1 MMDQAAQ
8 FLRIVRSEVLESIYL
23 LAKRDCKI
31 HLQAQGSRGSRRN
44 RILYLIKPCPR
55 INSGFQFR
63 RCFEKDQWTLLKN
76 KGERK
81 MTAKNGNRL
90 QHHLTAV
97 KEGKRCFENAF
108 ESIARMILESEIE
121 KVVVNGRTTYD
132 FTIFRTGKKHII
144 GIYDEINSFV
154 SFVKDAAEGGS
165 SKEMAFVLVG
175 EPGNGKTFF
184 VEFLCSMYRSFLAN
198 EKNRKYTF
206 RFTNMDRLGSYGKI
220 STIESQ
226 TYEDPMILAMNLFE
240 NPDDNKTFLAKQIG
254 FSDKEIEQLY
264 DNYRPLGA
272 CSGYMWN
279 DIINLADGNIDEML
293 KHIEI
298 IPVPMTESLG
308 TITGKYPAKDKIT
321 SSAVDLLGEESIQR
335 LLHITDT
342 NNPYR
347 FDLRRGALARVAGG
361 GIHFSDEVFKNKKD
375 LVQVYLGVIQN
386 RVIEIDGYKWPI
398 DTLIVATSNNS
409 EFNRFLSEKEEAPI
423 VDRCRIC
430 YVSHNTNYKLQEN
443 LTSYAIGNEA
453 KTTLDRKDLH
463 RDPNLN
469 YATSVAVVLTRLP
482 RSEKLTAIETMKLSA
497 GEVAGE
503 KSIKTLAE
511 VIDTLN
517 QDPDITKR
525 FGQKGLGQRN
535 LGRAIQL
542 LIESSETNE
551 GRCMF
556 AYDIYKTLERVV
568 LDYVTEVN
576 DRAKYL
582 EDLKTAKGMY
592 RERIMTE
599 MFNAYMDEPFAIR
612 KDVMNYVNMI
622 IGIDAENLGP
632 DKMWK
637 YKDPQT
643 GELKALKV
651 DERYI
656 KGVEERLGLKTEEQR
671 ETFRT
676 SIRKIYGQ
684 KISVDPNYDFMDN
697 LELVKAVTDVRL
709 KSDIAGA
716 GSLIGALANRTNE
729 ENQKL
734 YDRMIDTMLNK
745 LNYCKTCAQKTIEY
759 FCTQEDEN

>member
-1 MMDQAAQ
+1 MD
-8 FLRIVRSEVLESIYL
+8 
-23 LAKRDCKI
+23 D
-31 HLQAQGSRGSRRN
+31 N
-44 RILYLIKPCPR
+44 RK
-55 INSGFQFR
+55 
-63 RCFEKDQWTLLKN
+63 
-76 KGERK
+76 
-81 MTAKNGNRL
+81 RL
-90 QHHLTAV
+90 QDHLVAV
-97 KEGKRCFENAF
+97 KEGNRCFENAF
-108 ESIARMILESEIE
+108 QGVTRMILESPIE
-121 KVVVNGRTTYD
+121 KVAVNGKTTYD
-132 FTIFRTGKKHII
+132 FSIFRQGKKHII
-144 GIYDEINSFV
+144 GMYDELNSFV
-154 SFVKDAAEGGS
+154 SYVKDAAEGGS

-184 VEFLCSMYRSFLAN
+184 VDYLCMKYREFLSQ

-206 RFTNMDRLGSYGKI
+206 RFINIDKLEGYGRLKV
-220 STIESQ
+220 IESQ

-240 NPDDNKTFLAKQIG
+240 STDEAKTYLGEKAG
-254 FSDKEIEQLY
+254 FSDKEIEHLHE
-264 DNYRPLGA
+264 NYRPLGA
-272 CSGYMWN
+272 CSGYIWN
-279 DIINLADGNIDEML
+279 DIRAQTGGDLDDML
-293 KHIEI
+293 KFVEI
-298 IPVPMTESLG
+298 VPVPLTESLG

-361 GIHFSDEVFKNKKD
+361 GIHFSDEIYKNKKD

-386 RVIEIDGYKWPI
+386 RTIEIDGYKWPI
-398 DTLIVATSNNS
+398 DSLILATSNNN
-409 EFNRFLSEKEEAPI
+409 EFYRFLAEKEEAPI

-430 YVSHNTNYKLQEN
+430 YVSHNTNYKLQKD
-443 LTSYAIGNEA
+443 LTAYAIGSEA
-453 KTTLDRKDLH
+453 RTTLTKEKLH
-463 RDPNLN
+463 QDPNVN
-469 YATSVAVVLTRLP
+469 YAASVAVVLTRLP
-482 RSEKLTAIETMKLSA
+482 RSEKLTPIETMKLAA

-511 VIDTLN
+511 VIDMLN
-517 QDPDITKR
+517 QDPEITNR

-535 LGRAIQL
+535 LGRALQL

-551 GRCMF
+551 GECMF
-556 AYDIYKTLERVV
+556 AYDIFKALERIV
-568 LDYVTEVN
+568 LDYVSEAN
-576 DRAKYL
+576 DRIKFL
-582 EDLKTAKGMY
+582 EDLKTAKGLY

-622 IGIDAENLGP
+622 IGIDAESLGP

-643 GELKALKV
+643 GELKAMKI
-651 DERYI
+651 DERFI
-656 KGVEERLGLKTEEQR
+656 KSVEERLQLKTEEQR

-676 SIRKIYGQ
+676 SIRKVYGQ

-734 YDRMIDTMLNK
+734 YDRMIETMLEK
-745 LNYCKTCAQKTIEY
+745 LGYCRTCAQKTIEY
-759 FCTQEDEN
+759 FCTQEDEQ

>member
-1 MMDQAAQ
+1 M
-8 FLRIVRSEVLESIYL
+8 SEQNTLSY
-23 LAKRDCKI
+23 
-31 HLQAQGSRGSRRN
+31 HLN
-44 RILYLIKPCPR
+44 
-55 INSGFQFR
+55 
-63 RCFEKDQWTLLKN
+63 E
-76 KGERK
+76 
-81 MTAKNGNRL
+81 
-90 QHHLTAV
+90 V
-97 KEGKRCFENAF
+97 KEERRSFENVF
-108 ESIARMILESEIE
+108 QSVARMILEQEIE
-121 KVVVNGRTTYD
+121 KVVVNGKTTYD
-132 FTIFRTGKKHII
+132 FQIFRSGRKHPI
-144 GIYDEINSFV
+144 GMYDELNSFV

-165 SKEMAFVLVG
+165 SKEMAYVLVG

-184 VEFLCSMYRSFLAN
+184 VEFLCSQYRSFLSREA
-198 EKNRKYTF
+198 NRKYTF
-206 RFTNMDRLGSYGKI
+206 RFNGLDQLGNYGRI

-226 TYEDPMILAMNLFE
+226 TYEDPMILAMNLFTDQDE
-240 NPDDNKTFLAKQIG
+240 CRGFLAKRFG
-254 FSDKEIEQLY
+254 FTDKAIEALY

-272 CSGYMWN
+272 CSGYIWE
-279 DIINLADGNIDEML
+279 DIRNRFGGDIDQMLNLVDIV
-293 KHIEI
+293 
-298 IPVPMTESLG
+298 PVPLLESLG

-335 LLHITDT
+335 LLHISDT

-361 GIHFSDEVFKNKKD
+361 GIHFADEIYKNKKD

-386 RVIEIDGYKWPI
+386 RMIEIDGYKWPI
-398 DTLIVATSNNS
+398 DTLIIATSNNS

-423 VDRCRIC
+423 IDRCRIC
-430 YVSHNTNYKLQEN
+430 YVSHNTNYRMQEQ
-443 LTSYAIGNEA
+443 LTGYAIGSET
-453 KTTLDRKDLH
+453 KTTITREALH
-463 RDPNLN
+463 QDPNLN
-469 YATSVAVVLTRLP
+469 YAASTAVVLSRLP
-482 RSEKLTAIETMKLSA
+482 RSEKLSPVETMKLAA

-503 KSIKTLAE
+503 KSMKTLAE

-517 QDPDITKR
+517 QEPDITKR

-542 LIESSETNE
+542 LAESSETNE
-551 GRCMF
+551 GRCMVALDVF
-556 AYDIYKTLERVV
+556 STIERII
-568 LDYVTEVN
+568 LDYVVEAM

-582 EDLKTAKGMY
+582 DDLKIAKSLY

-612 KDVMNYVNMI
+612 KDVMNYVNMV
-622 IGIDAENLGP
+622 IGVDAENLGP

-637 YKDPQT
+637 YKDPQS
-643 GELKALKV
+643 GKLKALKI
-651 DERYI
+651 DERYVRNI
-656 KGVEERLGLKTEEQR
+656 EERLGLKTDEQR

-684 KISVDPNYDFMDN
+684 KISMDPGYDFMDN

-745 LNYCKTCAQKTIEY
+745 LNYCQTCAQKTIEY
-759 FCTQEDEN
+759 FCTQEDET

>member
-1 MMDQAAQ
+1 MVKGGQ
-8 FLRIVRSEVLESIYL
+8 
-23 LAKRDCKI
+23 
-31 HLQAQGSRGSRRN
+31 RR
-44 RILYLIKPCPR
+44 Y
-55 INSGFQFR
+55 
-63 RCFEKDQWTLLKN
+63 
-76 KGERK
+76 
-81 MTAKNGNRL
+81 
-90 QHHLTAV
+90 
-97 KEGKRCFENAF
+97 ENAF
-108 ESIARMILESEIE
+108 KGVARMILDDEIE
-121 KVVVNGRTTYD
+121 KVVVNGKTTYD
-132 FTIFRTGKKHII
+132 FAIFRNGKKHVI
-144 GIYDEINSFV
+144 GMYDEINSFV
-154 SFVKDAAEGGS
+154 SYVKDASENGS
-165 SKEMAFVLVG
+165 SKEMAYVLVG

-184 VEFLCSMYRSFLAN
+184 VDYLCAQYRAFLSK
-198 EKNRKYTF
+198 ETNRKYTF
-206 RFTNMDRLGSYGKI
+206 RFKNMMQLGNYGRI
-220 STIESQ
+220 NTIESQ
-226 TYEDPMILAMNLFE
+226 TYEDPMVLAMNLFDD
-240 NPDDNKTFLAKQIG
+240 PDECRQFLSNEIG
-254 FSDKEIEQLY
+254 FGDAAIDTLY
-264 DNYRPLGA
+264 EDYRPLGA
-272 CSGYMWN
+272 CSGYILN
-279 DIINLADGNIDEML
+279 DLRGYCDGDLAKMLEFID
-293 KHIEI
+293 I
-298 IPVPMTESLG
+298 IPVPLTESLG

-361 GIHFSDEVFKNKKD
+361 GIHFADEIYKNKKD

-386 RVIEIDGYKWPI
+386 RNIEIDGYKWPI
-398 DTLIVATSNNS
+398 DTLIIATSNNS

-430 YVSHNTNYKLQEN
+430 YVSHNTNYKLQKE
-443 LTSYAIGNEA
+443 LTAYAIGNEA
-453 KTTLDRKDLH
+453 RTTLTREALH
-463 RDPNLN
+463 QDPNLN
-469 YATSVAVVLTRLP
+469 YAGSVAAVLTRLP
-482 RSEKLTAIETMKLSA
+482 RSEKLTPIETMKLAA

-517 QDPDITKR
+517 QDPNITKR

-535 LGRAIQL
+535 LGRSVQL
-542 LIESSETNE
+542 LTESSETNE

-556 AYDIYKTLERVV
+556 AYDIFNTLERII
-568 LDYVTEVN
+568 LDYVNEAN

-582 EDLKTAKGMY
+582 EDLKIARGLY

-599 MFNAYMDEPFAIR
+599 MFNAYMDEPLAIR
-612 KDVMNYVNMI
+612 KDVMSYVNMI
-622 IGIDAENLGP
+622 IGVDAENLGP

-643 GELKALKV
+643 GELRALKI
-651 DERYI
+651 DERYV
-656 KGVEERLGLKTEEQR
+656 KSVEERLGLKTEEQC

-676 SIRKIYGQ
+676 SVRKIYGQ

-734 YDRMIDTMLNK
+734 YDRMVDTMLNK
-745 LNYCKTCAQKTIEY
+745 LGYCRTCAQKTIEY

>member
-1 MMDQAAQ
+1 MPKKV
-8 FLRIVRSEVLESIYL
+8 ITLEQHL
-23 LAKRDCKI
+23 L
-31 HLQAQGSRGSRRN
+31 
-44 RILYLIKPCPR
+44 
-55 INSGFQFR
+55 
-63 RCFEKDQWTLLKN
+63 
-76 KGERK
+76 
-81 MTAKNGNRL
+81 
-90 QHHLTAV
+90 AV
-97 KEGKRCFENAF
+97 KEGKLRFENAF
-108 ESIARMILESEIE
+108 QSVSRMILDSQIE
-121 KVVVNGRTTYD
+121 KVVVNGKTTYD
-132 FTIFRTGKKHII
+132 FKIFRDGEKHII
-144 GIYDEINSFV
+144 GMYDETNSFV
-154 SFVKDAAEGGS
+154 SYVKDAAEGGS

-175 EPGNGKTFF
+175 EPGNGKTFLI
-184 VEFLCSMYRSFLAN
+184 EFLAGRYRIFLSKD
-198 EKNRKYTF
+198 ENRKYTF
-206 RFTNMDRLGSYGKI
+206 KFLNLGKIGNYGKI

-226 TYEDPMILAMNLFE
+226 TYEDPMILAMSLI
-240 NPDDNKTFLAKQIG
+240 DDLGEKSKANKKYLKDIG
-254 FSDKEIEQLY
+254 FSSDAIEKLY
-264 DNYRPLGA
+264 ENYRPLGA
-272 CSGYMWN
+272 CSAYIWN
-279 DIINLADGNIDEML
+279 DIRNYCDGNLDEML
-293 KHIEI
+293 KFIEI
-298 IPVPMTESLG
+298 VPVPLTESLG
-308 TITGKYPAKDKIT
+308 TVTGKYPAKDKIT

-361 GIHFSDEVFKNKKD
+361 GIHFSDEIFKNKKD

-386 RVIEIDGYKWPI
+386 RNIEIDGFKWPI

-409 EFNRFLSEKEEAPI
+409 EFHRFLSEKEEAPI

-430 YVSHNTNYKLQEN
+430 YVSHNTNYKLQKE
-443 LTSYAIGNEA
+443 LTSYAVGSETR
-453 KTTLDRKDLH
+453 TTLTREELH
-463 RDPNLN
+463 QDPNLN
-469 YATSVAVVLTRLP
+469 YAGSVAAVLSRLP
-482 RSEKLTAIETMKLSA
+482 RSEKLTPTETMKLAA
-497 GEVAGE
+497 GEIAGE

-517 QDPDITKR
+517 QDPEITNR

-551 GRCMF
+551 GKCMF
-556 AYDIYKTLERVV
+556 AYDIFKALDRIV
-568 LDYVTEVN
+568 LDYVTEAN
-576 DRAKYL
+576 DRVKYL
-582 EDLKTAKGMY
+582 EDLKTGKGLY

-637 YKDPQT
+637 YKDPQSD
-643 GELKALKV
+643 ELKALKI

-656 KGVEERLGLKTEEQR
+656 KSVEERLGLKTKEQF
-671 ETFRT
+671 ESFRT

-684 KISVDPNYDFMDN
+684 KISVDPDYDFMDN
-697 LELVKAVTDVRL
+697 LELVKAITDVRL

-734 YDRMIDTMLNK
+734 YVRMITTMLKK
-745 LNYCKTCAQKTIEY
+745 LGYCKTCAQKTIEY
-759 FCTQEDEN
+759 FCTQEDEK

>member
-1 MMDQAAQ
+1 MTT
-8 FLRIVRSEVLESIYL
+8 RS
-23 LAKRDCKI
+23 K
-31 HLQAQGSRGSRRN
+31 
-44 RILYLIKPCPR
+44 
-55 INSGFQFR
+55 
-63 RCFEKDQWTLLKN
+63 T
-76 KGERK
+76 
-81 MTAKNGNRL
+81 L
-90 QHHLTAV
+90 QHHMTAI
-97 KEGKRCFENAF
+97 KEGKRRFENAF
-108 ESIARMILESEIE
+108 QGVSRLVLESKIE
-121 KVVVNGRTTYD
+121 KVVVNGKTTYD
-132 FTIFRTGKKHII
+132 FSIFRNGSKHVI
-144 GIYDEINSFV
+144 GMYDEINSFV
-154 SFVKDAAEGGS
+154 SYVKDAAEGGS

-184 VEFLCSMYRSFLAN
+184 VEYLAGKYRAFLSKD
-198 EKNRKYTF
+198 ENRKYTF
-206 RFTNMDRLGSYGKI
+206 KFLDLDKLGNYGKI
-220 STIESQ
+220 KTIESQ

-240 NPDDNKTFLAKQIG
+240 DPEENKAYLAKMIG
-254 FSDKEIEQLY
+254 FSDKDIETLY
-264 DNYRPLGA
+264 ENYRPLGA
-272 CSGYMWN
+272 CSGYVWN
-279 DIINLADGNIDEML
+279 DIRNHTGGDMEAML
-293 KHIEI
+293 KMVEI
-298 IPVPMTESLG
+298 NPVPLTESLG
-308 TITGKYPAKDKIT
+308 TVTGKYPAKDKIT

-361 GIHFSDEVFKNKKD
+361 GIHFSDEIYKNKKD

-386 RVIEIDGYKWPI
+386 RNIEIDGFKWPI

-409 EFNRFLSEKEEAPI
+409 EFHRFLAEKEEAPI

-430 YVSHNTNYKLQEN
+430 YVSHNTNYKLQKE
-443 LTSYAIGNEA
+443 LTSYTIGSETR
-453 KTTLDRKDLH
+453 TTLTREDLH
-463 RDPNLN
+463 QDPNLN
-469 YATSVAVVLTRLP
+469 YSASVAAVLTRLP
-482 RSEKLTAIETMKLSA
+482 RSEKLTPVETMKLAA

-517 QDPDITKR
+517 QDPEIINR

-542 LIESSETNE
+542 MIESSETNE
-551 GRCMF
+551 GQCMF
-556 AYDIYKTLERVV
+556 AYDIYKALERII
-568 LDYVTEVN
+568 LDYVTEAN
-576 DRAKYL
+576 DRTKYL
-582 EDLKTAKGMY
+582 EDLKTAKGLY

-599 MFNAYMDEPFAIR
+599 MFNAYMDEPLAIR

-643 GELKALKV
+643 GELKALKI

-656 KGVEERLGLKTEEQR
+656 SSVEERLGLKTEEQR
-671 ETFRT
+671 ESFRT

-684 KISVDPNYDFMDN
+684 KISVNPDYDFMDN

-734 YDRMIDTMLNK
+734 YDRMIETMLTK
-745 LNYCKTCAQKTIEY
+745 LGYCKTCAQKTIEY
-759 FCTQEDEN
+759 FCTQEDEK

>member
-1 MMDQAAQ
+1 MTVHNNAT
-8 FLRIVRSEVLESIYL
+8 LRG
-23 LAKRDCKI
+23 
-31 HLQAQGSRGSRRN
+31 HMQ
-44 RILYLIKPCPR
+44 
-55 INSGFQFR
+55 
-63 RCFEKDQWTLLKN
+63 
-76 KGERK
+76 
-81 MTAKNGNRL
+81 
-90 QHHLTAV
+90 AV
-97 KEGKRCFENAF
+97 KEGTRCFENAF
-108 ESIARMILESEIE
+108 QGVARMILESDIS
-121 KVVVNGRTTYD
+121 KVVVNGKTTYD
-132 FTIFRTGKKHII
+132 FSVFRTGKKHVI
-144 GIYDEINSFV
+144 GMYDEINSFV
-154 SFVKDAAEGGS
+154 SYVKDAAEGGS
-165 SKEMAFVLVG
+165 SAEMAYVLVG

-184 VEFLCSMYRSFLAN
+184 VELLCNRYRNFLARP
-198 EKNRKYTF
+198 ENRKYTF
-206 RFTNMDRLGSYGKI
+206 KFNNIDQLGTYGRI
-220 STIESQ
+220 RAIESQ
-226 TYEDPMILAMNLFE
+226 TYEDPMLLAMNLFDSQDE
-240 NPDDNKTFLAKQIG
+240 TKTWLAREIG
-254 FSDKEIEQLY
+254 FTDQQLEKIY

-272 CSGYMWN
+272 CSGYIWN
-279 DIINLADGNIDEML
+279 DIHYHCSGDIGKMMEF
-293 KHIEI
+293 IEI
-298 IPVPMTESLG
+298 IPVPLVESLG
-308 TITGKYPAKDKIT
+308 TVTGKYPAKDKIT

-361 GIHFSDEVFKNKKD
+361 GIHFSDEIFKNKKD

-386 RVIEIDGYKWPI
+386 RNIEIDGFKWPI
-398 DTLIVATSNNS
+398 DTLIIATSNNS
-409 EFNRFLSEKEEAPI
+409 EFNRFLAEKEEAPI

-430 YVSHNTNYKLQEN
+430 YVSHNTNYKLQ
-443 LTSYAIGNEA
+443 
-453 KTTLDRKDLH
+453 KDLTDYTIGSEPRTTINRESLH
-463 RDPNLN
+463 QDPNLN
-469 YATSVAVVLTRLP
+469 YAASVSVVLTRLP
-482 RSEKLTAIETMKLSA
+482 YSEKLTPVETMKLAA

-517 QDPDITKR
+517 QNPDIIKR

-535 LGRAIQL
+535 LGRALQL

-551 GRCMF
+551 GQCMF
-556 AYDIYKTLERVV
+556 AYDIFKTLERVI
-568 LDYVTEVN
+568 LDYVPDAN
-576 DRAKYL
+576 DRTKYL
-582 EDLKTAKGMY
+582 EDIKIGKGLY

-599 MFNAYMDEPFAIR
+599 MFNAYMDEPLAIR

-643 GELKALKV
+643 GELRALKI

-656 KGVEERLGLKTEEQR
+656 QSVEERLGLKTTEQR
-671 ETFRT
+671 ESFRT

-684 KISVDPNYDFMDN
+684 KISVNPDYDFMDN

-734 YDRMIDTMLNK
+734 YDRMVDTMLNK
-745 LNYCKTCAQKTIEY
+745 LGYCKTCAQKTIEY
-759 FCTQEDEN
+759 FCTQEDEK

>member
-1 MMDQAAQ
+1 MA
-8 FLRIVRSEVLESIYL
+8 
-23 LAKRDCKI
+23 
-31 HLQAQGSRGSRRN
+31 
-44 RILYLIKPCPR
+44 
-55 INSGFQFR
+55 NSTNN
-63 RCFEKDQWTLLKN
+63 TLH
-76 KGERK
+76 
-81 MTAKNGNRL
+81 
-90 QHHLTAV
+90 HHLTAV
-97 KEGKRCFENAF
+97 KEGKRAFENAF
-108 ESIARMILESEIE
+108 QSVSRMILQSEIE
-121 KVVVNGRTTYD
+121 KVVVNGKTTYD
-132 FTIFRTGKKHII
+132 FSIFRTGKKHII
-144 GIYDEINSFV
+144 SMYDEINSFV
-154 SFVKDAAEGGS
+154 SYVKDAAEKGS

-184 VEFLCSMYRSFLAN
+184 IEFLCDKYRNFLTE

-206 RFTNMDRLGSYGKI
+206 KFHNMDKFGSYGRI
-220 STIESQ
+220 TTIESQ
-226 TYEDPMILAMNLFE
+226 TYEDPMILAMSLFE
-240 NPDDNKTFLAKQIG
+240 KPDENKTFLAKQIG
-254 FSDKEIEQLY
+254 FSDDEIEKLY

-272 CSGYMWN
+272 CSGYIWN
-279 DIINLADGNIDEML
+279 DIRNFADGDINKML
-293 KHIEI
+293 EFVEI
-298 IPVPMTESLG
+298 VPVPLIESMG
-308 TITGKYPAKDKIT
+308 TVTGKYPAKDKIT

-347 FDLRRGALARVAGG
+347 FDLRRGALSRVGGG
-361 GIHFSDEVFKNKKD
+361 GIHFSDEIFKNKKD

-398 DTLIVATSNNS
+398 DTVIVATSNNS
-409 EFNRFLSEKEEAPI
+409 EFHRFLAEKEEAPI

-430 YVSHNTNYKLQEN
+430 YVSHNTNYKLQKD
-443 LTSYAIGNEA
+443 LTSYAIGSETR
-453 KTTLDRKDLH
+453 TTLTLEYLH
-463 RDPNLN
+463 QDPNLN
-469 YATSVAVVLTRLP
+469 YAASVAAVLSRLP
-482 RSEKLTAIETMKLSA
+482 RSEKLTPVETMKLAA

-511 VIDTLN
+511 VIDMLN
-517 QDPDITKR
+517 QDPEITNR

-556 AYDIYKTLERVV
+556 AYDIYKALERII
-568 LDYVTEVN
+568 LDYVTEAN
-576 DRAKYL
+576 DRTKYL
-582 EDLKTAKGMY
+582 EDLKTAKGLY

-599 MFNAYMDEPFAIR
+599 IFNAYMDEPFAIR

-643 GELKALKV
+643 GELKALKI

-656 KGVEERLGLKTEEQR
+656 NSVEERLELKTEEQR
-671 ETFRT
+671 QTFRT

-684 KISVDPNYDFMDN
+684 KISVEPDYDFMDN

-759 FCTQEDEN
+759 FCTQEDEK

>member
-1 MMDQAAQ
+1 MPKNSSTLHQH
-8 FLRIVRSEVLESIYL
+8 
-23 LAKRDCKI
+23 LA
-31 HLQAQGSRGSRRN
+31 
-44 RILYLIKPCPR
+44 
-55 INSGFQFR
+55 
-63 RCFEKDQWTLLKN
+63 
-76 KGERK
+76 
-81 MTAKNGNRL
+81 
-90 QHHLTAV
+90 AV
-97 KEGKRCFENAF
+97 KDGKLRFENAF
-108 ESIARMILESEIE
+108 QGVSRMILEDKIE
-121 KVVVNGRTTYD
+121 KVVVNGKTTYD
-132 FTIFRTGKKHII
+132 FKIFRNGSKHVI
-144 GIYDEINSFV
+144 GMYEEINSLV
-154 SFVKDAAEGGS
+154 SYVKDAAEGGS

-175 EPGNGKTFF
+175 EPGNGKTFL
-184 VEFLCSMYRSFLAN
+184 VEFLGDRYRNFLAQ
-198 EKNRKYTF
+198 EKNRKFTF
-206 RFTNMDRLGSYGKI
+206 KFLNLDKVGNYGKI

-226 TYEDPMILAMNLFE
+226 TYEDPMILAMNLF
-240 NPDDNKTFLAKQIG
+240 DDSDKNKEFLAKQIG
-254 FSDKEIEQLY
+254 FSDKDIEKQY
-264 DNYRPLGA
+264 ENYRPLGA
-272 CSGYMWN
+272 CSGYIWN
-279 DIINLADGNIDEML
+279 DIQTHCDGNIDEML
-293 KHIEI
+293 KFIEI
-298 IPVPMTESLG
+298 TPVPLTESLG
-308 TITGKYPAKDKIT
+308 TVTGKYPAKDKIT

-335 LLHITDT
+335 LLHIADT

-361 GIHFSDEVFKNKKD
+361 GIHFSDEIYKNKKD

-386 RVIEIDGYKWPI
+386 RNIEIDGFKWPI

-409 EFNRFLSEKEEAPI
+409 EFHRFLSEKEEAPI

-430 YVSHNTNYKLQEN
+430 YVSHNTNYKLQNE
-443 LTSYAIGNEA
+443 LTRYAIGSEA
-453 KTTLDRKDLH
+453 RTTLTRENLH
-463 RDPNLN
+463 QDPNLN
-469 YATSVAVVLTRLP
+469 YASSVAAVLSRLP
-482 RSEKLTAIETMKLSA
+482 RSEKLTPVETMKLAA

-517 QDPDITKR
+517 QDPEIINR

-556 AYDIYKTLERVV
+556 AYDIFKALERII
-568 LDYVTEVN
+568 LDYVTEAN

-582 EDLKTAKGMY
+582 EDLKTGKGLY

-637 YKDPQT
+637 YKDPQN
-643 GELKALKV
+643 GELKALKI

-656 KGVEERLGLKTEEQR
+656 NSVEERLGLKTEEQR
-671 ETFRT
+671 ESFRT

-684 KISVDPNYDFMDN
+684 KISVDPDYDFMDN

-734 YDRMIDTMLNK
+734 YDRMIETMLNK
-745 LNYCKTCAQKTIEY
+745 LGYCRTCAQKTIEY
-759 FCTQEDEN
+759 FCTQEDEK

>member
-1 MMDQAAQ
+1 MATSTHSLIQHIKAVKKRQRRFESAFQGVSRM
-8 FLRIVRSEVLESIYL
+8 VLE
-23 LAKRDCKI
+23 
-31 HLQAQGSRGSRRN
+31 GG
-44 RILYLIKPCPR
+44 
-55 INSGFQFR
+55 
-63 RCFEKDQWTLLKN
+63 
-76 KGERK
+76 
-81 MTAKNGNRL
+81 
-90 QHHLTAV
+90 
-97 KEGKRCFENAF
+97 
-108 ESIARMILESEIE
+108 IE
-121 KVVVNGRTTYD
+121 KITVNGKTTYD
-132 FTIFRTGKKHII
+132 FKVFRNGSKHVI
-144 GIYDEINSFV
+144 GMYDEINSFV
-154 SFVKDAAEGGS
+154 SYVKDAAEDGS

-184 VEFLCSMYRSFLAN
+184 VEFLASCYRSFLSR
-198 EKNRKYTF
+198 EENRKYTF
-206 RFTNMDRLGSYGKI
+206 KFQHLDRLSSYGRI
-220 STIESQ
+220 TTIESQ

-240 NPDDNKTFLAKQIG
+240 LPDDNKTFLTREMG
-254 FSDKEIEQLY
+254 FDDREAEALY
-264 DNYRPLGA
+264 NHYRPLGA
-272 CSGYMWN
+272 CSGYIWN
-279 DIINLADGNIDEML
+279 EVRSHCGGDLERML
-293 KHIEI
+293 SFIEV
-298 IPVPMTESLG
+298 IPVPLTESLG
-308 TITGKYPAKDKIT
+308 TVTGKYPAKDKIT

-361 GIHFSDEVFKNKKD
+361 GIHFSDEIFKNKKD

-386 RVIEIDGYKWPI
+386 RTIEIDGYKWPI

-409 EFNRFLSEKEEAPI
+409 EFHRFLSEKEEAPI
-423 VDRCRIC
+423 VDRCRLC
-430 YVSHNTNYKLQEN
+430 YVSHNTNYKLQKD
-443 LTSYAIGNEA
+443 LTGYALGSETR
-453 KTTLDRKDLH
+453 TTLTKESLH
-463 RDPNLN
+463 QDPNLN
-469 YATSVAVVLTRLP
+469 YSASVGVVLSRLP
-482 RSEKLTAIETMKLSA
+482 RSEKLTPVEIMKLAA

-517 QDPDITKR
+517 QDPEIINR

-551 GRCMF
+551 GQCMF
-556 AYDIYKTLERVV
+556 AYDVFKALERII
-568 LDYVTEVN
+568 LDYVTEAN
-576 DRAKYL
+576 DRSKYL
-582 EDLKTAKGMY
+582 EDIKTAKGLY

-643 GELKALKV
+643 GELKALKI
-651 DERYI
+651 DERYVNS
-656 KGVEERLGLKTEEQR
+656 VEERLGLKTEEQR
-671 ETFRT
+671 ESFRT

-684 KISVDPNYDFMDN
+684 KVSTDPNYDFMDN

-734 YDRMIDTMLNK
+734 YDRMINTMLNK
-745 LNYCKTCAQKTIEY
+745 LGYCRTCAQKTIEY
-759 FCTQEDEN
+759 FCTQEDEK

>member
-1 MMDQAAQ
+1 MA
-8 FLRIVRSEVLESIYL
+8 
-23 LAKRDCKI
+23 
-31 HLQAQGSRGSRRN
+31 
-44 RILYLIKPCPR
+44 
-55 INSGFQFR
+55 NSN
-63 RCFEKDQWTLLKN
+63 DNTLH
-76 KGERK
+76 
-81 MTAKNGNRL
+81 
-90 QHHLTAV
+90 HHLTAV
-97 KEGKRCFENAF
+97 KEDKRRFENAF
-108 ESIARMILESEIE
+108 QAVTRMILQSKIE
-121 KVVVNGRTTYD
+121 KVVVNGKTTYD
-132 FTIFRTGKKHII
+132 FSIFRTGKKHII
-144 GIYDEINSFV
+144 SMYDEINSFV
-154 SFVKDAAEGGS
+154 SYVKDAAEKGS

-175 EPGNGKTFF
+175 EPGNGKTFL
-184 VEFLCSMYRSFLAN
+184 VEFLSDRYRSFLTQ

-206 RFTNMDRLGSYGKI
+206 KFRNIDKFGNYGRI
-220 STIESQ
+220 TTIESQ
-226 TYEDPMILAMNLFE
+226 TYEDPMILAMSLFE
-240 NPDDNKTFLAKQIG
+240 DHDESKTFLAKQIG
-254 FSDKEIEQLY
+254 FADNEIEKLY
-264 DNYRPLGA
+264 ENYRPLGA
-272 CSGYMWN
+272 CSSYIWN
-279 DIINLADGNIDEML
+279 DIRNFTGGDINKML
-293 KHIEI
+293 EFVEI
-298 IPVPMTESLG
+298 IPVPLIESMG

-361 GIHFSDEVFKNKKD
+361 GIHFSDEIFKNKKD

-386 RVIEIDGYKWPI
+386 RAIEIDGYKWPM

-409 EFNRFLSEKEEAPI
+409 EFHRFLAEKEEAPI

-430 YVSHNTNYKLQEN
+430 YVSHNTNYKLQKD
-443 LTSYAIGNEA
+443 LTAYAIGSETR
-453 KTTLDRKDLH
+453 TTLTREYLH
-463 RDPNLN
+463 QDPNLN
-469 YATSVAVVLTRLP
+469 YSASIAVVLSRLP
-482 RSEKLTAIETMKLSA
+482 RSEKLTPVETMKLAA

-511 VIDTLN
+511 VIDMLN
-517 QDPDITKR
+517 QDPEIINR

-542 LIESSETNE
+542 QIESSETNE

-556 AYDIYKTLERVV
+556 AYDIYKAIERVI
-568 LDYVTEVN
+568 LDYVTDAN
-576 DRAKYL
+576 DRTKYL
-582 EDLKTAKGMY
+582 EDLKTAKGLY

-632 DKMWK
+632 DMMWK

-643 GELKALKV
+643 GELRALKI

-656 KGVEERLGLKTEEQR
+656 KSVEERLGLKTEEQR
-671 ETFRT
+671 QTFRT

-684 KISVDPNYDFMDN
+684 KISVEPDYDFMDN

-734 YDRMIDTMLNK
+734 YDRMVDTMLNK

-759 FCTQEDEN
+759 FCTQEDEK

>member
-1 MMDQAAQ
+1 M
-8 FLRIVRSEVLESIYL
+8 
-23 LAKRDCKI
+23 
-31 HLQAQGSRGSRRN
+31 GG
-44 RILYLIKPCPR
+44 
-55 INSGFQFR
+55 
-63 RCFEKDQWTLLKN
+63 
-76 KGERK
+76 K
-81 MTAKNGNRL
+81 MTTNPKTL
-90 QHHLTAV
+90 QHHMTAV

-108 ESIARMILESEIE
+108 QSVSRLILENKIE
-121 KVVVNGRTTYD
+121 KVVVNGKTTYD
-132 FTIFRTGKKHII
+132 FSIFRNGSKHVI
-144 GIYDEINSFV
+144 GMYDEINSFV
-154 SFVKDAAEGGS
+154 SYVKDAAEGGS

-184 VEFLCSMYRSFLAN
+184 VEYLAGKYRAFLSKD
-198 EKNRKYTF
+198 ENRKYTF
-206 RFTNMDRLGSYGKI
+206 KFLNLDKLGNYGKI
-220 STIESQ
+220 KNIESQ

-240 NPDDNKTFLAKQIG
+240 DSEENKAYLAKMIG
-254 FSDKEIEQLY
+254 FSDKDIETLY
-264 DNYRPLGA
+264 ENYRPLGA
-272 CSGYMWN
+272 CSGYIWN
-279 DIINLADGNIDEML
+279 DIKNHTGGDMEAML
-293 KHIEI
+293 KLIEI
-298 IPVPMTESLG
+298 TPVPLTESLG
-308 TITGKYPAKDKIT
+308 TVTGKYPAKDKIT

-335 LLHITDT
+335 LLHINDT

-361 GIHFSDEVFKNKKD
+361 GIHFSDEIYKNKKD

-386 RVIEIDGYKWPI
+386 RNIEIDGFKWPI

-409 EFNRFLSEKEEAPI
+409 EFHRFLAEKEEAPI

-430 YVSHNTNYKLQEN
+430 YVSHNTNYKLQKE
-443 LTSYAIGNEA
+443 LTLYTLGSETR
-453 KTTLDRKDLH
+453 TTLTREDLH
-463 RDPNLN
+463 QDPNLN
-469 YATSVAVVLTRLP
+469 YSASVAAVLTRLP
-482 RSEKLTAIETMKLSA
+482 RSEKLTPVETMKLAA

-517 QDPDITKR
+517 QDPEIINR

-542 LIESSETNE
+542 MIESSETNE

-556 AYDIYKTLERVV
+556 AYDIYKALERII
-568 LDYVTEVN
+568 LDYVTEAN
-576 DRAKYL
+576 DRTKYL
-582 EDLKTAKGMY
+582 EDLKTAKGLY

-599 MFNAYMDEPFAIR
+599 MFNAYMDEPLAIR

-643 GELKALKV
+643 GELKALKI

-656 KGVEERLGLKTEEQR
+656 SSVEERLGLKTEEQR
-671 ETFRT
+671 ESFRT

-684 KISVDPNYDFMDN
+684 KISVDPDYDFMDN

-734 YDRMIDTMLNK
+734 YDRMIDTMLTK
-745 LNYCKTCAQKTIEY
+745 LGYCKTCAQKTIEY
-759 FCTQEDEN
+759 FCTQEDEK

>member
-1 MMDQAAQ
+1 MGGKMPKK
-8 FLRIVRSEVLESIYL
+8 SI
-23 LAKRDCKI
+23 
-31 HLQAQGSRGSRRN
+31 
-44 RILYLIKPCPR
+44 
-55 INSGFQFR
+55 
-63 RCFEKDQWTLLKN
+63 TLH
-76 KGERK
+76 
-81 MTAKNGNRL
+81 
-90 QHHLTAV
+90 QHMTAV
-97 KEGKRCFENAF
+97 KDGKLRFENAF
-108 ESIARMILESEIE
+108 QGVSRMILENEIE
-121 KVVVNGRTTYD
+121 KVVVNGKTTYD
-132 FTIFRTGKKHII
+132 FNIFRNGAKHVI
-144 GIYDEINSFV
+144 GMYDEINSFV
-154 SFVKDAAEGGS
+154 SYVKDAAENGS

-184 VEFLCSMYRSFLAN
+184 VEFLATKYREFLAQ

-206 RFTNMDRLGSYGKI
+206 KFLNLDNVGNYGKI

-226 TYEDPMILAMNLFE
+226 TYEDPAILAMNLFE
-240 NPDDNKTFLAKQIG
+240 DSDENRQYLAKQIG
-254 FSDKEIEQLY
+254 FSDKDLEKLY
-264 DNYRPLGA
+264 ENYRPLGA
-272 CSGYMWN
+272 CSGYIWN
-279 DIINLADGNIDEML
+279 DLRNHCNGNIDEML
-293 KHIEI
+293 KFIEI
-298 IPVPMTESLG
+298 TPVPLTESLG

-361 GIHFSDEVFKNKKD
+361 GIHFSDEIFKNKKD

-386 RVIEIDGYKWPI
+386 RNIEIDGFKWPI

-409 EFNRFLSEKEEAPI
+409 EFHRFLSEKEEAPI

-430 YVSHNTNYKLQEN
+430 YVSHNTNYKLQKE
-443 LTSYAIGNEA
+443 LTAYTIGSETR
-453 KTTLDRKDLH
+453 TTLTREDLH
-463 RDPNLN
+463 QDPNLN
-469 YATSVAVVLTRLP
+469 YAASVASVLSRLP
-482 RSEKLTAIETMKLSA
+482 RSEKLTPVETMKLAA

-517 QDPDITKR
+517 QDPEIINR

-556 AYDIYKTLERVV
+556 AYDIFKALERIV
-568 LDYVTEVN
+568 LDYVTEAN

-582 EDLKTAKGMY
+582 EDLKTGKGLY

-599 MFNAYMDEPFAIR
+599 MFNAYMDEPYAIR

-637 YKDPQT
+637 YKDPQN
-643 GELKALKV
+643 GELKALKI

-656 KGVEERLGLKTEEQR
+656 NSVEERLGLKTEEQR
-671 ETFRT
+671 ESFRT

-684 KISVDPNYDFMDN
+684 KISVDPDYDFMDN

-734 YDRMIDTMLNK
+734 YDRMIDTMLKK
-745 LNYCKTCAQKTIEY
+745 LGYCKTCAQKTIEY
-759 FCTQEDEN
+759 FCTQEDEK

>member
-1 MMDQAAQ
+1 MEHRPTS
-8 FLRIVRSEVLESIYL
+8 L
-23 LAKRDCKI
+23 
-31 HLQAQGSRGSRRN
+31 H
-44 RILYLIKPCPR
+44 
-55 INSGFQFR
+55 
-63 RCFEKDQWTLLKN
+63 
-76 KGERK
+76 
-81 MTAKNGNRL
+81 
-90 QHHLTAV
+90 HHLTAI
-97 KEGKRCFENAF
+97 KDSDRTFENAF
-108 ESIARMILESEIE
+108 QGVARMVLESSIE
-121 KVVVNGRTTYD
+121 KIVVKGRTTYD
-132 FTIFRTGKKHII
+132 FSIFRNSGKHVI
-144 GIYDEINSFV
+144 GMYEEINSFV
-154 SFVKDAAEGGS
+154 SFVKDAAENGS
-165 SKEMAFVLVG
+165 SKEMAYVLVG

-184 VEFLCSMYRSFLAN
+184 VEYLCGKYRDFLAK

-206 RFTNMDRLGSYGKI
+206 RFSNLEQLGHYGRI
-220 STIESQ
+220 QSIESQ
-226 TYEDPMILAMNLFE
+226 TYEDPMILAMNLFDTRDE
-240 NPDDNKTFLAKQIG
+240 SREFLAKSVG
-254 FSDKEIEQLY
+254 FSDREIETFY
-264 DNYRPLGA
+264 ENYRPLGA
-272 CSGYMWN
+272 CSGYILN
-279 DIINLADGNIDEML
+279 DIRSFCDGNIDKVLEF
-293 KHIEI
+293 IDVV
-298 IPVPMTESLG
+298 PVPLTESLG

-335 LLHITDT
+335 LLHISDT

-361 GIHFSDEVFKNKKD
+361 GIHFSDEIYKNKKD

-386 RVIEIDGYKWPI
+386 RMIEIDGYKWPI
-398 DTLIVATSNNS
+398 DTLIIATSNNS
-409 EFNRFLSEKEEAPI
+409 EFNKFLAEKEEAPI

-430 YVSHNTNYKLQEN
+430 YVSHNTDYKLQKQ
-443 LTSYAIGNEA
+443 LTAYAIGNET
-453 KTTLDRKDLH
+453 KTTLTREELH
-463 RDPNLN
+463 IDPNLN
-469 YATSVAVVLTRLP
+469 YAASVAVVLSRLP
-482 RSEKLTAIETMKLSA
+482 RSEKLTPVETMKLAA

-511 VIDTLN
+511 VIDILS
-517 QDPDITKR
+517 QDPEITKR

-551 GRCMF
+551 GQCMF
-556 AYDIYKTLERVV
+556 AYDMFKTVERII
-568 LDYVTEVN
+568 LDYVPDAN

-582 EDLKTAKGMY
+582 EDLKIGKGLY

-599 MFNAYMDEPFAIR
+599 MFNAYMDEPHAIR

-637 YKDPQT
+637 YKDPQS
-643 GELKALKV
+643 GELKALKI

-656 KGVEERLGLKTEEQR
+656 KSVEERLGLKTEEQR

-684 KISVDPNYDFMDN
+684 KISVNPDYDFMDN

-709 KSDIAGA
+709 KSDISGA

-734 YDRMIDTMLNK
+734 YDRMIDTMLSK
-745 LNYCKTCAQKTIEY
+745 LNYCKTCALKTIEY
-759 FCTQEDEN
+759 FCTQEDEQ